1 MTALNSDLV
10 KKSLI
15 FIVAHAGINGVKSVK
30 MRGYGQPENNIKCFK
45 IIHLSHIPTASTPKH
60 MKSDRQN
67 ARIVQIDANHAGQ
80 RIDNFLM
87 SQLKGVP
94 RSHIYQLLRS
104 GQVRVNSG
112 RKKPLYKLKLDDKV
126 RIPPARINND
136 KEVTIP
142 DSVIKIINDSVLFE
156 NDDLLILNKPSG
168 IAVHS
173 GSGLAFGVI
182 EALKQQHPEDFLE
195 LAHRLDRETS
205 GCLLIAKNRATLTW
219 LHELL
224 RDETRSD
231 IGKYYLALVAGQW
244 QGASTID
251 APLKKSMRG
260 GEHMVEINEDG
271 QRAISHFETKKIY
284 PQASLVEVK
293 IDTGRT
299 HQIRVHA
306 MHAGH
311 PIAGDKKYGDD
322 SFNKTMKKAGLKRL
336 FLHAVCIE
344 LPAASPTNNKPLSI
358 EAPLGDELQNVL
370 KNLES

>member
-1 MTALNSDLV
+1 MN
-10 KKSLI
+10 
-15 FIVAHAGINGVKSVK
+15 
-30 MRGYGQPENNIKCFK
+30 
-45 IIHLSHIPTASTPKH
+45 
-60 MKSDRQN
+60 SDRQN
-67 ARIVQIDANHAGQ
+67 ARIVQIDADHAGQ

-87 SQLKGVP
+87 TQLKGVP

-112 RKKPLYKLKLDDKV
+112 RKKPLYKLKLEDKV
-126 RIPPARINND
+126 RIPPARIND
-136 KEVTIP
+136 GKQASIP
-142 DSVIKIINDSVLFE
+142 DAVIDLLNESILFE
-156 NDDLLILNKPSG
+156 NDDLLVLNKPSG

-182 EALKQQHPEDFLE
+182 EALKQQHPEQFLE

-205 GCLLIAKNRATLTW
+205 GCLLIAKNRITLTW

-224 RDETRSD
+224 RDEARSGL
-231 IGKYYLALVAGQW
+231 GKYYLALVAGQW
-244 QGASTID
+244 HGASTID
-251 APLKKSMRG
+251 APLKKSVRG
-260 GEHMVEINEDG
+260 GEHMVEINDEG

-284 PQASLVEVK
+284 AQASLIEVK
-293 IDTGRT
+293 IETGRT

-306 MHAGH
+306 MHAGY

-322 SFNKTMKKAGLKRL
+322 SFNKTMKKSGLKRL
-336 FLHAVCIE
+336 FLHAARIE
-344 LPAASPTNNKPLSI
+344 LPASDATNNKPLTI

>member
-1 MTALNSDLV
+1 
-10 KKSLI
+10 
-15 FIVAHAGINGVKSVK
+15 
-30 MRGYGQPENNIKCFK
+30 MRGYGQLESNIKCFK
-45 IIHLSHIPTASTPKH
+45 IIHLPHLPTASTPKH

-67 ARIVQIDANHAGQ
+67 ARIVQIDADHAGQ

-126 RIPPARINND
+126 RIPPARISED
-136 KEVTIP
+136 KETTIP
-142 DSVIKIINDSVLFE
+142 DSVIKLLEDSILFE
-156 NDDLLILNKPSG
+156 NDNLLVLNKPSG

-195 LAHRLDRETS
+195 LVHRLDRETS
-205 GCLLIAKNRATLTW
+205 GCLLIAKNRSTLTW

-224 RDETRSD
+224 RDESRSG

-244 QGASTID
+244 HDTSTID
-251 APLKKSMRG
+251 AQLKKTVRG
-260 GEHMVEINEDG
+260 GEHMVEINDEG
-271 QRAISHFETKKIY
+271 QHAISHFETKKIY
-284 PQASLVEVK
+284 PQASLVEIK
-293 IDTGRT
+293 IETGRT

-306 MHAGH
+306 AHADH

-336 FLHAVCIE
+336 FLHAARIE
-344 LPAASPTNNKPLSI
+344 LPAASPTNNKPLII
-358 EAPLGDELQNVL
+358 EAPLSDELQNIL